1 MAGSVNKVILIGNL
15 GKDPETRRTQD
26 GRPIANLRIATS
38 ENWRDKATGER
49 REKTEWHSVVI
60 FNENLCKIAE
70 QYLKKG
76 SKVFIEGSLQTRK
89 WQGQD
94 GQDRY
99 STEVVL
105 QGFNGNL
112 TMLDGRSGGAGAGA
126 GMQENGQADYGAEA
140 SYSDAPRGKA
150 KSGAGIDKQLDDE
163 IPF

>member
-15 GKDPETRRTQD
+15 GKDPEIRRTQD

-38 ENWRDKATGER
+38 DTWRDKTTGER

-112 TMLDGRSGGAGAGA
+112 TMLDGRSGGGAGA
-126 GMQENGQADYGAEA
+126 SMQENGQADYGGAE
-140 SYSDAPRGKA
+140 SDAPRGGKSSAA
-150 KSGAGIDKQLDDE
+150 KGGFDKQLDDE

>member
-15 GKDPETRRTQD
+15 GKDPEIRRTQD

-38 ENWRDKATGER
+38 DTWRDKATGER

-76 SKVFIEGSLQTRK
+76 SKVFVEGSLQTRK

-105 QGFNGNL
+105 QGFNGTL
-112 TMLDGRSGGAGAGA
+112 TMLDGRSGGAGAG
-126 GMQENGQADYGAEA
+126 MSDNGQADYGG
-140 SYSDAPRGKA
+140 SDNGYSGGGGKSSPS
-150 KSGAGIDKQLDDE
+150 KGGFDKQLDDE

>member
-15 GKDPETRRTQD
+15 GKDPEIRRTQD

-38 ENWRDKATGER
+38 DSWRDKTTGEK

-112 TMLDGRSGGAGAGA
+112 TMLDGRSSGAGA
-126 GMQENGQADYGAEA
+126 GMQENGQSDYGDSAGE
-140 SYSDAPRGKA
+140 APRGGKSTAA
-150 KSGAGIDKQLDDE
+150 KGGFDKQLDDE